1 MDEVASQFDA
11 KPNLFK
17 LFFTD
22 PVLWFYCLFK
32 PSLPYQYRLQGPNSN
47 YKTSRKT
54 ILGYQQRVR
63 QAFKTRDYDYAP
75 ASLFSRMIAGL
86 LTVFVTIILLLF

>member
-11 KPNLFK
+11 KPNLLK

-22 PVLWFYCLFK
+22 PVLWYHCLFR
-32 PSLPYQYRLQGPNSN
+32 PSLPYAYRLNGPHSN
-47 YKTSRKT
+47 YRASRAA

-63 QAFKTRDYDYAP
+63 QAFKTRDYDYGP
-75 ASLFSRMIAGL
+75 AGLFSRMAAGF
-86 LTVFVTIILLLF
+86 LTVLVTIILLFF